1 MLAGLYTRGIEMCY
15 NIHMM
20 KKRGFTLIEVLVV
33 LLIMGFLLSVGVL
46 QYNSSIENSK
56 RVTFQSTVLNAL
68 SAAESYR
75 QKYGEYPSTATLN
88 LLFND
93 TAYFTTKPINPY
105 TSLPLQ
111 ATTDQSLEVSNE
123 EGYFYY
129 NVKPDGSLEIITNPT
144 IDVSFAGNGG
154 LENNPLPNYTII
166 FTVKSTDN
174 SAISEAQ
181 IIIAGST
188 ISTDSNGNASIT
200 LPKGSFFYSVT
211 KDGYIFHTDNIE
223 LTGDIS
229 VTATL
234 SPETYTVTIFV
245 MDANTGN
252 PISGATVSGIGS
264 EGTTDPNGK
273 LTLTN
278 VTAQSYTASV
288 SATGYTATTKAI
300 TVSNNQQV
308 NITLS
313 RATCTITFNITYES
327 RDGKG
332 ALVQFSDGSTL
343 PLDTKGTGSVVK
355 PCGEYSYTISKENAT
370 SLSGNINASSDV
382 LIQGIMAKIK
392 HIP

>member
-1 MLAGLYTRGIEMCY
+1 
-15 NIHMM
+15 MM
-20 KKRGFTLIEVLVV
+20 KKRGFTLIEVVVV
-33 LLIMGFLLSVGVL
+33 LTIIGLLATLSVL
-46 QYNSSIENSK
+46 QYNMSIEESK
-56 RVTFQSTVLNAL
+56 RVTFQSTILTAL

-111 ATTDQSLEVSNE
+111 ATTDQSLEASSE

-174 SAISEAQ
+174 SAISGAQ

-188 ISTDSNGNASIT
+188 ITTDSNGNASIM

-211 KDGYIFHTDNIE
+211 KDGYNFHTDNIE
-223 LTGDIS
+223 LTGDVS
-229 VTATL
+229 VTVTL
-234 SPETYTVTIFV
+234 TPETYTVTVFV
-245 MDANTGN
+245 MDATTNKA
-252 PISGATVSGIGS
+252 ISGATLSGIGS
-264 EGTTDPNGK
+264 GGVTDQSGK
-273 LTLTN
+273 FTFTDVVAQNYTL
-278 VTAQSYTASV
+278 QASA
-288 SATGYTATTKAI
+288 SGYMDASKDI
-300 TVSNNQQV
+300 IVNNNQQV

-313 RATCTITFNITYES
+313 RATCTITFNITN
-327 RDGKG
+327 GNG

-343 PLDTKGTGSVVK
+343 NLDITGTGSVVK
-355 PCGEYSYTISKENAT
+355 PCGEYSYTISKEGSS
-370 SLSGNINASSDV
+370 SLSGNIDASSDII
-382 LIQGIMAKIK
+382 IQGIMAT
-392 HIP
+392 IPSSCSCPSGG